1 MILTFDP
8 PRTAT
13 TKSNEKIFFQ
23 FIVIWQKV
31 LGLIESRIIGLS
43 RDVVEAAQNTVA
55 MTPKTEAKNQKQ
67 DESSEIFR
75 NKRWYF
81 KIYNFGR
88 KG

>member
-43 RDVVEAAQNTVA
+43 RDVVEAGQNIVA

-75 NKRWYF
+75 NKGWYF
-81 KIYNFGR
+81 KIYHFGR